1 MENASKALL
10 MATSVLIGVLLLSL
24 MVYLFVFMSNY
35 AGTVQDNL
43 YAKEIYEFNAQFQ
56 QYEGR
61 EDLTAHEV
69 QTIKNLVDN
78 YNSKF
83 ETSSDPQAIKIPGTE
98 NITLETEKTYKCTI
112 QYNNANGKVKQIKIT
127 EMP

>member
-24 MVYLFVFMSNY
+24 MAYLFLFMSNY

-43 YAKEIYEFNAQFQ
+43 NAKEIYEFNVQFQ
-56 QYEGR
+56 QYEDR

-69 QTIKNLVDN
+69 QTIINLVEN

-83 ETSSDPQAIKIPGTE
+83 DAKERDPQAIKIIGG
-98 NITLETEKTYKCTI
+98 NDITLESTSTYKCTI
-112 QYNNANGKVKQIKIT
+112 TYNNGKVSKININ
-127 EMP
+127 P